1 MSLGAALHLKIAFQ
15 EYIAFKTVQAI
26 TRLLLFFHL
35 KGDHLH
41 TLISWLQLFSEIR
54 RQHNYLEVF
63 ISSKGRIHKAGWL
76 CESVEL
82 GVLKDYPSIFLLV
95 NDLLLWTLDN

>member
-15 EYIAFKTVQAI
+15 EHVALKTVQAI
-26 TRLLLFFHL
+26 TRLLLFFDL

-63 ISSKGRIHKAGWL
+63 ISSKGRIHTAGWL
-76 CESVEL
+76 CESVDL

-95 NDLLLWTLDN
+95 DDLLLWTLDN